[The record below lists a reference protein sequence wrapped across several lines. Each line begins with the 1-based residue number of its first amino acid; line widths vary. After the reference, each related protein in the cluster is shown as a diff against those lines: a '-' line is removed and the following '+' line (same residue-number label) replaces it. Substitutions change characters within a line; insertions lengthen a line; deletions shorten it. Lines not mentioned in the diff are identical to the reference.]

1 MADIPVIAGT
11 IVRLTL
17 MALKRMKRENRRP
30 LSPTDLWINRGIGAV
45 VLVIGA
51 VMVYSLVFS
60 PFNESVRFQWEVTQD
75 GGRTPMTHITCPAPW
90 SVLVNDAEPD
100 VITTDG
106 FCVMPS
112 RSLLV
117 EGGIVAL
124 ISILIASVFFTRT
137 TRPGPIHDL
146 PLSRNRQERDVMS

>member
-1 MADIPVIAGT
+1 MT
-11 IVRLTL
+11 
-17 MALKRMKRENRRP
+17 LKRQKRENRRP

-60 PFNESVRFQWEVTQD
+60 SFDERVRFQWEVTPD
-75 GGRTPMTHITCPAPW
+75 GGRTPVTHITCPSPW
-90 SVLVNDAEPD
+90 SVLMNDAEPD

-112 RSLLV
+112 RSLVV
-117 EGGIVAL
+117 EGAIAAFV
-124 ISILIASVFFTRT
+124 SILIAGFFFTRR

-146 PLSRNRQERDVMS
+146 PLSRNQEERDVMS

>member
-1 MADIPVIAGT
+1 
-11 IVRLTL
+11 
-17 MALKRMKRENRRP
+17 MALKRHKLEGRRP
-30 LSPTDLWINRGIGAV
+30 LTRTDLWINRGIGLV

-60 PFNESVRFQWEVTQD
+60 SFNESVRFQWEVTPD
-75 GGRTPMTHITCPAPW
+75 GGRTPMTHITCPSPW
-90 SVLVNDAEPD
+90 SVLMNGAEPD

-117 EGGIVAL
+117 EGAMVAIV
-124 ISILIASVFFTRT
+124 SIVIAGVFFTRT

-146 PLSRNRQERDVMS
+146 PLSRNRKKRDVMS

>member
-1 MADIPVIAGT
+1 MVFCSPGRPPKVDVP
-11 IVRLTL
+11 
-17 MALKRMKRENRRP
+17 MALKRQKRENRRP
-30 LSPTDLWINRGIGAV
+30 LTPTDLWINRGIGAV
-45 VLVIGA
+45 VLAIGA

-60 PFNESVRFQWEVTQD
+60 PFNESVRFQWEVTPD
-75 GGRTPMTHITCPAPW
+75 GGRTPMTHITCPSPW
-90 SVLVNDAEPD
+90 SVLIDDAEPD

-117 EGGIVAL
+117 EGSIVAVV
-124 ISILIASVFFTRT
+124 SILIAGVFFTRT

-146 PLSRNRQERDVMS
+146 PFSRDRRERDVMS